1 MRNVEMKAPLLALL
15 LTLSLF
21 LYTSHGLKQASVA
34 QLPALVARPE
44 QRNLI
49 DTVHSNK
56 TVLFFSLSLSF
67 SVWELAV
74 SSVSSGNARER
85 NANIVFVVDYNRKLL
100 TRAECRRVRGAQRAR
115 EREVQCAQT
124 AVVGWLVYECVLVC
138 VCAINKCMQLHLPES
153 ALPLSLSLY
162 FFCVIVWG
170 TLRHMPL
177 SPPGS
182 YLFSTFNIS
191 NNYKISYN
199 L

>member
-1 MRNVEMKAPLLALL
+1 MWKWRRP
-15 LTLSLF
+15 SCPP
-21 LYTSHGLKQASVA
+21 SH
-34 QLPALVARPE
+34 
-44 QRNLI
+44 
-49 DTVHSNK
+49 
-56 TVLFFSLSLSF
+56 SLSLSIYF
-67 SVWELAV
+67 SWAQTSVSCAVARTCCQARAAEFNWHSALEQNCSLFLSLSFYVWELAV
-74 SSVSSGNARER
+74 RLWAVATRESAMQILYLLSIITENCLHVPNVVEWEGRGGLERGRCNVPRQLLSDGSCISV
-85 NANIVFVVDYNRKLL
+85 
-100 TRAECRRVRGAQRAR
+100 C
-115 EREVQCAQT
+115 
-124 AVVGWLVYECVLVC
+124 WC